1 MGKLLHFYDKNYKKL
16 LIIPFLLLLLAI
28 AQIGYQYSSTGD
40 FLIKGVGLKGGTTI
54 TINDIS
60 KTHQEIELAIHDTF
74 PNADINTRTQASLGT
89 ISGYIIDVDIIIT
102 DNEENEQQL
111 LSLLNTLYP
120 DTITNELGEQETMY
134 KLGTMGSALG
144 ENFFK
149 QTSIALLIAFLLMGL
164 VVLIYFKT
172 IVPSLAVIL
181 SAASDILVTLAV
193 VNLMG
198 IKLSTAGIA
207 GFLLLIGYSVDT
219 DILLT
224 TKVLKVKEGALIDKI
239 MTALRTGMKM
249 SLTTIVAV
257 IVALMVSISVEIQ
270 QIMTIVLIGL
280 VIDIINTWIQ
290 NVGILRLYLERK
302 SRKVAN
308 KKDSNVKYF

>member
-1 MGKLLHFYDKNYKKL
+1 MGKLLNFYDKNYKKL
-16 LIIPFLLLLLAI
+16 LIIPLIILLLALV
-28 AQIGYQYSSTGD
+28 QIGFQYGTTGE
-40 FLIKGVGLKGGTTI
+40 FLNKGVGLKGGTTI

-60 KTHQEIELAIHDTF
+60 LSQLEIEDAIYEAF
-74 PNADINTRTQASLGT
+74 PDSDISTRTQASLGT
-89 ISGYIIDVDIIIT
+89 ISGYIIDVDIVIAG
-102 DNEENEQQL
+102 NPENEAKLTEL
-111 LSLLNTLYP
+111 LDKLYP
-120 DTITNELGEQETMY
+120 EKVLNEVGEEETLY

-149 QTSIALLIAFLLMGL
+149 QTSIALLIAFLLMGI

-172 IVPSLAVIL
+172 FIPSLAVIL
-181 SAASDILVTLAV
+181 SAASDILITLAV
-193 VNLMG
+193 VNLLG

-224 TKVLKVKEGALIDKI
+224 TKVLKVKEGHVMDKI
-239 MTALRTGMKM
+239 IKAMKTGLKM

-257 IVALMVSISVEIQ
+257 IVALLVSISVEIQ
-270 QIMTIVLIGL
+270 QIMIILLIGL
-280 VIDIINTWIQ
+280 VIDIMNTWIQ

-302 SRKVAN
+302 SKKIS
-308 KKDSNVKYF
+308 KKDHEVKYF